1 MRTSRLLATALAV
14 ATLCTACTATS
25 DGDGVLTIYAGRGED
40 LIAQVI
46 ADFEA
51 DTGIDVEVRYAGT
64 AELAAQLL
72 EEGDATPADLFWA
85 QDAGAL
91 GAVDQAGL
99 LTTLP
104 DDVLNLVDPANR
116 ADNGSWVGVTG
127 RARVIVWSTERLTE
141 ADVPTSV
148 LDLTDAQW
156 RGRVGWAPTNGSF
169 QAFVTAMRV
178 TLGEAVTKSWL
189 EGMLANDVQE
199 YSNNSSQVEA
209 VGRGEIDMGLVNHY
223 YLLRFLAED
232 PSFPAANAF
241 PSGDIGS
248 LLNVSGIAQLKGSG
262 DDELA
267 VQFVTFLLSQD
278 VQTYFAGV
286 TDEAEYP
293 LVAGVEPSSV
303 LPALSELN
311 PPAVDLSDLADLEG
325 TLELLR
331 EVGALQ

>member
-209 VGRGEIDMGLVNHY
+209 VG
-223 YLLRFLAED
+223 
-232 PSFPAANAF
+232 
-241 PSGDIGS
+241 
-248 LLNVSGIAQLKGSG
+248 
-262 DDELA
+262 
-267 VQFVTFLLSQD
+267 
-278 VQTYFAGV
+278 
-286 TDEAEYP
+286 
-293 LVAGVEPSSV
+293 
-303 LPALSELN
+303 
-311 PPAVDLSDLADLEG
+311 
-325 TLELLR
+325 
-331 EVGALQ
+331 